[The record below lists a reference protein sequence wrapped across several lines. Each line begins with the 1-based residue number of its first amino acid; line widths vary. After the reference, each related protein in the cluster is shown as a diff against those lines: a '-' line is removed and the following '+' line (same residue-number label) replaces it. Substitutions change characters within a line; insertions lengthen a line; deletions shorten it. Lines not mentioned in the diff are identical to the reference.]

1 MNKWFE
7 DKFLLSLF
15 NQCGVNN
22 HKWLTQK
29 QTAICVQYM
38 KRETI
43 SFTNGFDTYKHD
55 NYKYFWEGREVILCY
70 SKKNGCGTITFS
82 KNKSE
87 IAEAQFKAQ
96 KEKEKIHFKNIQ
108 RAKAN
113 PARLQERINSLK
125 YQVDNLKQNIKLDIE
140 EGYTEN
146 IQWQQEKLQEL
157 EKELELYLK

>member
-1 MNKWFE
+1 MNKWFKE
-7 DKFLLSLF
+7 KFLLNLF
-15 NQCGVNN
+15 NQCGADN

-29 QTAICVQYM
+29 QTAICTQYM

-43 SFTNGFDTYKHD
+43 SFSDGFSTYKHD
-55 NYKYFWEGREVILCY
+55 NYIYFWEGREVRLCY

-82 KNKSE
+82 KNE
-87 IAEAQFKAQ
+87 IEAAEAQVEAK
-96 KEKEKIHFKNIQ
+96 KEKEEIHIKNIQ

-113 PARLQERINSLK
+113 PKRLQERIDSLK

-140 EGYTEN
+140 EGYIED